1 MQNIL
6 AVQKKAVLLQPVS
19 LKNDSEPKIKRSL
32 RDLISDDVVQELG
45 NKMFPSKG
53 TISNKSIILS

>member
-45 NKMFPSKG
+45 NKMFPSKRYD
-53 TISNKSIILS
+53 I

>member
-1 MQNIL
+1 L